1 MAWSQGGWDGVGCSV
16 QMVHVVRGAQE
27 GSVQKFHAGWDF
39 AKVSMFWVVVL
50 VPLLVLVVK
59 LVLDLVLLC
68 VLVLHWVS

>member
-1 MAWSQGGWDGVGCSV
+1 
-16 QMVHVVRGAQE
+16 MVHVVRGAQE
-27 GSVQKFHAGWDF
+27 GSVQKFGASWDF

-59 LVLDLVLLC
+59 LVLDLVLVR

>member
-1 MAWSQGGWDGVGCSV
+1 
-16 QMVHVVRGAQE
+16 MVHVVRGAQE
-27 GSVQKFHAGWDF
+27 GSVQKFHAGWDL